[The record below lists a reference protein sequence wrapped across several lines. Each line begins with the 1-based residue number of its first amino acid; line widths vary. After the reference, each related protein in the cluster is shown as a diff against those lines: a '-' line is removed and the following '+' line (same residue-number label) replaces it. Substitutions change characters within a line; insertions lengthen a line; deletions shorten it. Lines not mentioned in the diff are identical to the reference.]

1 MKYSNL
7 LAGTFGTIENPFS
20 RIGGSNA
27 LVNSQNGQ
35 GLFSI
40 INALLRT
47 AIVVAGLYTLIN
59 FIIAGYLFLSAGGD
73 QKKFAQAWEKIYVSI
88 IGLLV
93 TSGCLLLAA
102 VIGFIIFG
110 DATMLISPRIFR
122 PE

>member
-1 MKYSNL
+1 MELIAS
-7 LAGTFGTIENPFS
+7 TFGQVQNPLS
-20 RIGGSNA
+20 TLGGSAA
-27 LVNSQNGQ
+27 LTTANTNGS

-47 AIVVAGLYTLIN
+47 AVVVAGLYTLIN

-93 TSGCLLLAA
+93 VAGSLLLAA
-102 VIGFIIFG
+102 IIGFIVFG
-110 DATMLISPRIFR
+110 DATMLITPRIFT
-122 PE
+122 PQ